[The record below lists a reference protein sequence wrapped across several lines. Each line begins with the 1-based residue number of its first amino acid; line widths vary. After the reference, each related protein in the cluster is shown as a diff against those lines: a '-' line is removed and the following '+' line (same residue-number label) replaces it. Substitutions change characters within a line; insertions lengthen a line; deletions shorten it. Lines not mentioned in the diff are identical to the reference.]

1 MRIDPHS
8 LRFKIT
14 ALAAT
19 AVALTALGLVVSD
32 YVRTRDFMTEVLQS
46 QLSDSAHA
54 EAVRLEM
61 HFETMARDAQILSAT
76 PPIQGI
82 MRSGAASGQVDPL
95 DGTPLMLWEN
105 RLATIFTAFLE
116 ARPAYTQVRY
126 IGLADNGRELVRV
139 DRKDG
144 AIVRLRGEDLQQ
156 KGDEPYMQ
164 RVYAAQDGHFFFT
177 PVTLNRELGRVE
189 ETRTPTIRLVLPVP
203 DREGGY
209 FGAIVLNA
217 NYEALLA
224 QLDPELMP
232 GSTLT
237 VVDANG
243 DYMTFR
249 PGDDSRRLNLHLDE
263 GWRPD
268 PHWEALLGGAPEA
281 ELIRTDTRTAIA
293 KSIETD
299 GIWAQKF
306 WVIASA
312 RNDARGSG
320 LWLLVSREHR
330 FSLISVALI
339 VIASGVIA
347 ARISRHLDK
356 LSRAVKTLSVLDAA
370 MHVRLD
376 THDGVSEV
384 LGALE
389 GQIVENTARLAAS
402 YAAAQVGIVT
412 ADGDAR
418 IVDMNPAALEIFG
431 YAPGEVTGQSIDI
444 LMPEEF
450 RGRHRHYIGAFQK
463 ALEPMAKDHELEGL
477 RRDGSR
483 FPVSIT
489 LSSIGGGGRKAV
501 VAVVKD
507 ISEQR
512 DARRE
517 QVRLIG
523 RLEGLAKELARSNE
537 ELDRFAYI
545 ASHDLKAPLRVID
558 NASRW
563 LEEDLEEYLDDDTRD
578 SMNLL
583 RNRVRRMEALL
594 DDLLAFSRVGREGYS
609 QQLVSGEVILDHVM
623 GLVALPEGFQLD
635 IGDGFASVF
644 LPLMPVS
651 TVFLNLVGNAIKHH
665 DRSTGTVRI
674 RVEET
679 PSDYVFTVADDGPG
693 IPPQFHDQVFG
704 MFQTLKPRDDVEGS
718 GMGLAFVKKIVEL
731 ADGSLVLESAGRG
744 ASFRFRWPK
753 PPSLQLQIRAA

>member
-19 AVALTALGLVVSD
+19 AVALTALGLAVSD
-32 YVRTRDFMTEVLQS
+32 YIRTQDFISEVLQS

-61 HFETMARDAQILSAT
+61 HLETMARDAQILSAT

-82 MRSGAASGQVDPL
+82 MRSGAASDQVDPL
-95 DGTPLMLWEN
+95 DGTPMALWED
-105 RLATIFTAFLE
+105 RLATIFSAFLE

-126 IGLADNGRELVRV
+126 IGLADNGRELVRI

-144 AIVRLRGEDLQQ
+144 AILRVRGEDLQQ

-164 RVYAAQDGHFFFT
+164 RVYAAEDGHFFT
-177 PVTLNRELGRVE
+177 PVTLNRELGHVD
-189 ETRTPTIRLVLPVP
+189 ETHTPTIRLVLPVP
-203 DREGGY
+203 DLEGGH

-217 NYEALLA
+217 DYEALLA

-232 GSTLT
+232 GSSLT
-237 VVDANG
+237 VVNANG
-243 DYMTFR
+243 DYMMFR
-249 PGDDSRRLNLHLDE
+249 AGEDARRLWFHLDE

-268 PHWEALLGGAPEA
+268 PHWEALLGGAPES
-281 ELIRTDTRTAIA
+281 ELIRSDMRTAIA
-293 KSIETD
+293 KSIETE
-299 GIWAQKF
+299 GTWGQKF
-306 WVIASA
+306 WVIASS
-312 RNDARGSG
+312 RNDAGGSG
-320 LWLLVSREHR
+320 LWYLLSRDYR
-330 FSLISVALI
+330 FSLITVTLI

-356 LSRAVKTLSVLDAA
+356 LTRAVKTLSVLDAA
-370 MHVRLD
+370 MNVRLD
-376 THDGVSEV
+376 THEEVSEV

-389 GQIVENTARLAAS
+389 GQIVDNTARLAAS

-412 ADGDAR
+412 ADADAR
-418 IVDMNPAALEIFG
+418 IVDMNPSALEIFG
-431 YAPGEVTGQSIDI
+431 YAPGEVTGQSIDV
-444 LMPEEF
+444 LMPEEY
-450 RGRHRHYIGAFQK
+450 RGRHRQYIGAFQK

-489 LSSIGGGGRKAV
+489 LSSVGGGDRKTV
-501 VAVVKD
+501 VGVVKD

-517 QVRLIG
+517 QARLIG
-523 RLEGLAKELARSNE
+523 RLEGLAKDLARSNE

-563 LEEDLEEYLDDDTRD
+563 LEEDLDEYLDDDTRD

-594 DDLLAFSRVGREGYS
+594 DDLLAFSRVGREAYS
-609 QQLVSGEVILDHVM
+609 QRLVSGDVILEHVM
-623 GLVALPEGFQLD
+623 GLVALPEGFRLD
-635 IGDGFASVF
+635 VGKGFDNVL

-651 TVFLNLVGNAIKHH
+651 TVFLNLIGNAIKHH
-665 DRSTGTVRI
+665 DRSTGTVKI

-693 IPPQFHDQVFG
+693 IPPQFHEQVFG

-718 GMGLAFVKKIVEL
+718 GMGLAFVKKIVEISH
-731 ADGSLVLESAGRG
+731 GSLQLESAGRG
-744 ASFRFRWPK
+744 TSFRFRWPK
-753 PPSLQLQIRAA
+753 PNSLEMQDRAA